1 MPKAPARFTKCGAAR
16 SGRARSAG
24 IFRSMP
30 PPWGAKRGPS
40 QPSTSSRTRAVSVD
54 FTQHAASMGAKAET
68 VQTISELEQ
77 ALDRAK
83 AADRTYVVVIKTDP
97 VTWTPGDAWWDVGV
111 PAVSE
116 REAVR
121 KAYAEQSE
129 GKKKQRLG
137 V

>member
-1 MPKAPARFTKCGAAR
+1 MV
-16 SGRARSAG
+16 
-24 IFRSMP
+24 
-30 PPWGAKRGPS
+30 
-40 QPSTSSRTRAVSVD
+40 STVSVD
-54 FTQHAASMGAKAET
+54 FAQHAASMGAKAET
-68 VQTISELEQ
+68 VNTISELEQ